1 MGGLNVSVQPVFAR
15 IAIIGIGL
23 IGSSIARASLAN
35 GAAGAVRLFDVDT
48 DVRDEARRLDL
59 GEVFDTAEDAARNAN
74 CVILCVPVGRLGE
87 ATAAVAPALRP
98 GAILSDVGSVK
109 LEASRAMVEAAPDG
123 IHVIPAH
130 PIAGT
135 EQSGPASGFASL
147 FDRAWQILCP
157 LEDQTEAYLE
167 AVARLE
173 AFWTHL
179 GARVEIMPAARH
191 DRVLAITSHL
201 PHLIAYN
208 IVSTAY
214 DMESVDE
221 GEVVKYSAGGF
232 RDFTRIAASD
242 PIMWRD
248 VFLNNR
254 EAVLECLGRFSE
266 DLAAL
271 QRAIRH
277 GDGALLIREFERAR
291 GIRKAI
297 LDAGLDS
304 AKVNFGRDRRPPEN
318 RD

>member
-1 MGGLNVSVQPVFAR
+1 MGSSVPVFAT
-15 IAIIGIGL
+15 ITVIGSGL
-23 IGSSIARASLAN
+23 IGSSIARAALDK
-35 GAAGAVRLFDVDT
+35 GAAQSVRLFDADPE
-48 DVRDEARRLDL
+48 VRAQARALDL
-59 GEVFDTAEDAARNAN
+59 GEVFDAAEDAATGTD
-74 CVILCVPVGRLGE
+74 CVFLCVPVGRLEE
-87 ATAAVAPALRP
+87 ATTAVAPALRP
-98 GAILSDVGSVK
+98 GDILTDVGSVK
-109 LEASRAMVEAAPDG
+109 LEAAKAMVAAVPEG
-123 IHVIPAH
+123 VHVIPAH

-135 EQSGPASGFASL
+135 EQSGPAAGFASL
-147 FDRAWQILCP
+147 FERAWQILCP
-157 LEDQTEAYLE
+157 VEGGGHGYTD
-167 AVARLE
+167 AVKQLGQFWERL
-173 AFWTHL
+173 
-179 GARVEIMPAARH
+179 GSRVEIMSAERH

-221 GEVVKYSAGGF
+221 GEVVKFSAGGF

-242 PIMWRD
+242 PVMWRD

-277 GDGALLIREFERAR
+277 GDGDLLIGEFERAR

-297 LDAGLDS
+297 IDAGLDS
-304 AKVNFGRDRRPPEN
+304 AKVNFGRDRRPPET
-318 RD
+318 